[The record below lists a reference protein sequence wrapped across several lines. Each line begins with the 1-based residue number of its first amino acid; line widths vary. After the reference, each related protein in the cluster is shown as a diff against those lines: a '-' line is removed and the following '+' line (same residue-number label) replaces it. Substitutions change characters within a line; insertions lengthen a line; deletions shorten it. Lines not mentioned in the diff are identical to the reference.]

1 MGIKMI
7 KLDLNILF
15 NIINIFIFYLL
26 MKKFLFKP
34 VTDIMERRT
43 NGIRASITE
52 AENRREEAI
61 RLKQQYED
69 ALADAGKKAEE
80 IIKAARQK
88 ASEEHDRQIRTA
100 MEEIE
105 ALKDTA
111 NKSIEL
117 GRKKSVEEVKAEIA
131 ELAIIAATKIIKK
144 NLDEDVNK
152 RFLNEFIHEAGIVK

>member
-7 KLDLNILF
+7 KLDWNILF

-69 ALADAGKKAEE
+69 ALADAGRKAEE

-88 ASEEHDRQIRTA
+88 ASEERDRQIRAT

-117 GRKKSVEEVKAEIA
+117 ERKKSVEEVKAEIA

-152 RFLNEFIHEAGIVK
+152 RFLNEFIHEAGNVR